1 MEIKMKTVSNLAA
14 ALALCIVLVS
24 FILNAAGL
32 ARIDMTDALKAG
44 GFVKAVFLPVDA
56 SLWITNIFGG
66 KSGGG
71 APAGG
76 IALRDENNA

>member
-14 ALALCIVLVS
+14 ALALVIVLAS
-24 FILNAAGL
+24 FILNAAGI
-32 ARIDMTDALKAG
+32 ARIDMNDALKAG

-56 SLWITNIFGG
+56 SLWIANIFGG
-66 KSGGG
+66 KSGGS
-71 APAGG
+71 AANS